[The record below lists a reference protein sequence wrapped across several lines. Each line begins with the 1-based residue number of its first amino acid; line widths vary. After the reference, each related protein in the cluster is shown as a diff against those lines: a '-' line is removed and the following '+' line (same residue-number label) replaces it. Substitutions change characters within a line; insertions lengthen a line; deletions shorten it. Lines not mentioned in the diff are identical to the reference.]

1 VNSMK
6 AYADGL
12 RRFGLTWARSI
23 PDRSFAADQAQ
34 RVRGTF
40 SLSRERR
47 SWLYRLAT
55 WRLEVA
61 KRFHLWWRGAGLAR
75 PGDVLDQIAGQREF
89 PLGCSTRVGEAGL
102 ESRAEFL
109 ARENAEFGTDHTE
122 ASIGAEM
129 RCEGARLD
137 GAPLLFS
144 EPGHRIRLGPGETLD
159 ITLPS
164 GRTMARIVAISGE
177 ADLLV
182 RLAR

>member
-1 VNSMK
+1 MNSMK

-89 PLGCSTRVGEAGL
+89 PLGCSTRVREAGL

-109 ARENAEFGTDHTE
+109 ARQ
-122 ASIGAEM
+122 
-129 RCEGARLD
+129 GARLD
-137 GAPLLFS
+137 GGPLVFS

-159 ITLPS
+159 ITFPT